1 MVVLS
6 PRNDVSPS
14 PVRRAGVNPVF
25 TSKRKKGE
33 LGRKEGG
40 TKEKHF
46 ARFSS
51 STTLSISEKKEAT
64 ESNV

>member
-14 PVRRAGVNPVF
+14 PVRRANVNPVF
-25 TSKRKKGE
+25 TSKRKKR
-33 LGRKEGG
+33 GRGKG
-40 TKEKHF
+40 TKEQHF

-51 STTLSISEKKEAT
+51 STTISISEKNEVT
-64 ESNV
+64 ESDV